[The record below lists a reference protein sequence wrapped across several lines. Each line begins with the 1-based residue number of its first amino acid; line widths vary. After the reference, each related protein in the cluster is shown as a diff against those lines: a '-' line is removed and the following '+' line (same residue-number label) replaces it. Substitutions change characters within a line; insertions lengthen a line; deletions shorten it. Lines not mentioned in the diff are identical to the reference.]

1 MSRALLPP
9 TAQILPSTESGVS
22 CVDPIGI
29 PTKRTHATTTTTTT
43 TTAADPAAVRLYRIL
58 LRQCR
63 DLASPSRDAQILLQP
78 PLHPHAAGL
87 SRVATSSL
95 PYAVTPRHVLR
106 LFGHWRQRELRATSV
121 ADENDEETGSVR
133 HDYDDDNAFQ
143 QATKDQAEEERLFAW
158 LTPALPDAATDAWED
173 ETLWTTPDM
182 LLQAVR
188 QAYRQAPA
196 APAADQRTW
205 AIRAFQYLVTQG
217 EMLQRLVTVHEEAGV
232 RLVTV
237 ARCVGRSATATRS
250 ASPDNPV
257 IYKYRFVYRI
267 RIENTSLDQT
277 VQLLG
282 RSWIIQ
288 EGRTRDDHSLGTE
301 QNSIKVHAPHTG
313 AVGQHPVLAPGQF
326 FEYMSGCDLATE
338 SGLMQGCF
346 HFCHVPPGTPP
357 ARVGQTV
364 PAIHGGDTAA
374 RFEVPVAPFPLEP
387 DRQLH
392 RRPGDRV

>member
-9 TAQILPSTESGVS
+9 AAQILPSIASVVS
-22 CVDPIGI
+22 CVDPIGT
-29 PTKRTHATTTTTTT
+29 PAKRTHATTTTTTTT
-43 TTAADPAAVRLYRIL
+43 TTAADPAAVRLYRLL

-63 DLASPSRDAQILLQP
+63 DLALASRDAQILLQP

-87 SRVATSSL
+87 SRVAASSL
-95 PYAVTPRHVLR
+95 PYAVAPRHVLR

-121 ADENDEETGSVR
+121 ADEDDEETRRG
-133 HDYDDDNAFQ
+133 HDDDDSATQ
-143 QATKDQAEEERLFAW
+143 QATKDQTEEERLFAW
-158 LTPALPDAATDAWED
+158 LAPALKDAATDAWMD
-173 ETLWTTPDM
+173 ETLWTTPET

-188 QAYRQAPA
+188 QAYRQAPV
-196 APAADQRTW
+196 APAADQRAW

-237 ARCVGRSATATRS
+237 ARCVGRAATPTRS
-250 ASPDNPV
+250 ASEPV
-257 IYKYRFVYRI
+257 VYKYRFVYRI

-288 EGRTRDDHSLGTE
+288 EGRTRDDHSLGTD

-313 AVGQHPVLAPGQF
+313 AVGQHPVLGPGQF

-346 HFCHVPPGTPP
+346 HFCHVPADTPP

-364 PAIHGGDTAA
+364 PAIHGTDAAAAA

-387 DRQLH
+387 DRLPIQFET
-392 RRPGDRV
+392 